1 MSPHVET
8 EPKTR
13 YPQLAPAEQ
22 PTSVH
27 EIAERLFP
35 AYSIPEGS
43 VRLAGCSLEDRFF
56 VRVGFEFAD
65 RSEQAFFDGDGN
77 HVDSTTVHSLGLTRT
92 RQLAR
97 PPLEVSLAVSRVVEA
112 ATRWARRELAIPNPP
127 RQMDI
132 AVIWCKYA
140 RGKLRFS
147 IQGNVVDL
155 AFADWT
161 RLLTPP
167 PFICPHTGIRSY
179 HIAATDDG
187 RVVAAEAIA
196 RCEETG
202 TRTLGGDLVTCAAT
216 GKRVLPAETLF
227 CPISNDRVVRH
238 AALECRQCG
247 MAVHPGQLDR
257 GGVCGACRAPAS
269 VRKNDPRLARLLGEY
284 PALDRW
290 GSWKL
295 YESDTKYWISAA
307 RWMSRLLIVLDRD
320 TLQIESM
327 AKAPR
332 FRRGWK
338 TIPPERYEDEMGR

>member
-1 MSPHVET
+1 MSPHVEI

-56 VRVGFEFAD
+56 VRVGFEFAN
-65 RSEQAFFDGDGN
+65 RSEEAFFDGDGN
-77 HVDSTTVHSLGLTRT
+77 HVEPRTVHSLGLTRT
-92 RQLAR
+92 KELAR
-97 PPLEVSLAVSRVVEA
+97 PPLEASVEVSRVVEA
-112 ATRWARRELAIPNPP
+112 ATRWARRELAIPDPP
-127 RQMDI
+127 RRMDI

-147 IQGNVVDL
+147 IHGGVVDIP
-155 AFADWT
+155 FADWT

-167 PFICPHTGIRSY
+167 PFVCPHTGIRSY

-216 GKRVLPAETLF
+216 GKRVLPAETVP
-227 CPISNDRVVRH
+227 CPVSNDRIVKR
-238 AALECRQCG
+238 AAIECPHCK
-247 MAVHPGQLDR
+247 MPVHPKQLER
-257 GGVCGACRAPAS
+257 GMCGACRALGS

-290 GSWKL
+290 RAWKL
-295 YESDTKYWISAA
+295 YESDSKYWISAA
-307 RWMSRLLIVLDRD
+307 RWMSRLMIVLDRD

-338 TIPPERYEDEMGR
+338 TIPPDRYEDEMKR